1 MNKKY
6 SEKKTKNFYNELM
19 NDKSIFTFF
28 TKDTRYNADNILK
41 KKNIEIF
48 FDKEVKKIINKND
61 LILDY
66 GCGPGTFSIKL
77 SRITQNNVHSV
88 DISRKF
94 LEECEKSKKK
104 YNLNKIKTQLIE
116 GNKLPFND
124 DCFDKVLLFDVIH
137 HLDEPEKTLREIYR
151 VLKKNGKIIIY
162 EPNKLNPLIALIH
175 LIDPIERG
183 LLKFGT
189 KKSYLNLIKK
199 IDLKI
204 TFVKYSGIIV
214 GPDAYIFEIIS
225 KILNKNFLFK
235 YFDEQSKNFFY
246 S

>member
-1 MNKKY
+1 M
-6 SEKKTKNFYNELM
+6 
-19 NDKSIFTFF
+19 
-28 TKDTRYNADNILK
+28 
-41 KKNIEIF
+41 
-48 FDKEVKKIINKND
+48 
-61 LILDY
+61 
-66 GCGPGTFSIKL
+66 
-77 SRITQNNVHSV
+77 
-88 DISRKF
+88 
-94 LEECEKSKKK
+94 
-104 YNLNKIKTQLIE
+104 
-116 GNKLPFND
+116 PFND

-214 GPDAYIFEIIS
+214 GPDAYIFEI
-225 KILNKNFLFK
+225 KILNKKIFLSIS
-235 YFDEQSKNFFY
+235 DG
-246 S
+246 